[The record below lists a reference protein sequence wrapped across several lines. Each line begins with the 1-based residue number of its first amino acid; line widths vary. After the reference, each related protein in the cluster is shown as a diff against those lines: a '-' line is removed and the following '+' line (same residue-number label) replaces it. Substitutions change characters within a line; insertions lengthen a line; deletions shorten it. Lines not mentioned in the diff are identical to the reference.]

1 MSRASRIAIAA
12 CWLIVAFLL
21 ARMAWGGS
29 IFGIVYVLDVSH
41 PAALVA
47 GAATIVGALAVA
59 TLLAKGPT
67 HAALRSSIALSLF
80 AVPFGLVL
88 TTQEHGSAV
97 AVVAA
102 AVAAMALSLRAAL
115 AAPSG
120 VSPPGA

>member
-1 MSRASRIAIAA
+1 VSRASRIAIAA

-29 IFGIVYVLDVSH
+29 LFGIVYVVDVSH

-47 GAATIVGALAVA
+47 GAATILGALTVA
-59 TLLAKGPT
+59 ALLAKAPT
-67 HAALRSSIALSLF
+67 HVALRSSIALSLF
-80 AVPFGLVL
+80 AVPFSIVL
-88 TTQEHGSAV
+88 TTQEHGSAP

-102 AVAAMALSLRAAL
+102 AVTAMALSLRAAL